1 MTFVMWP
8 KTYQV
13 LFFCFPLL
21 LGWGIDPCH
30 RYMFLITPLKSN
42 MYPKKSM
49 VGSTEISLISW
60 SLCWATASFIF
71 VISPHHT
78 PPGTSCQEP
87 SGPSVPRIWTLLELP
102 PMIWR
107 GCRHATFTPAQ
118 TKPDDL
124 RNGTKSDMAA
134 AVLTQKHVLV
144 QCGVD

>member
-13 LFFCFPLL
+13 LFFYFPLL

-107 GCRHATFTPAQ
+107 VV
-118 TKPDDL
+118 
-124 RNGTKSDMAA
+124 GTQRLHRRKQNPTIFEMGLKAIW
-134 AVLTQKHVLV
+134 LQ
-144 QCGVD
+144 QF